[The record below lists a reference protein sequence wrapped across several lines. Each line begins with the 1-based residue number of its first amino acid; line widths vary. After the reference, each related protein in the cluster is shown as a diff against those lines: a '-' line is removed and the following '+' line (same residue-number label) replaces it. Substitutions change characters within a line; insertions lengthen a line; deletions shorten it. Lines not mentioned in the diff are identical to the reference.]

1 MIKLK
6 DIGDFETIPE
16 IINDIINENIS
27 KLDEHLGKGWDIDKI
42 ISISKYTDLS
52 PLDCAMIII

>member
-27 KLDEHLGKGWDIDKI
+27 KLDEHLGKGWDIDKV
-42 ISISKYTDLS
+42 ISIRKRLGYR
-52 PLDCAMIII
+52 

>member
-16 IINDIINENIS
+16 ILNDIINENIS
-27 KLDEHLGKGWDIDKI
+27 KLDEHLAKG
-42 ISISKYTDLS
+42 
-52 PLDCAMIII
+52 